1 MLFKTARVFSLLG
14 KDRSAKVYLKPNK
27 GKKLAFET
35 RHRYERVCVRVR
47 VRFIFIVFF
56 QFGFKRQRSYVRI
69 SPWQRSGVIGEW
81 NGAEMICG
89 RWLDHGLS
97 MMTSLPFSSSSSLCP
112 LGCFSRGM
120 FRRKGCGSPLFRGL
134 ALTIRTDPD
143 SPRYFYARMFKQ
155 PTLSRRVLP
164 PPISDYWSK
173 TLGRRRGRFAWNNGV
188 EKERLRFVYR
198 RHID

>member
-1 MLFKTARVFSLLG
+1 MCIRMCTYVYTCTCAFYLYSLFS
-14 KDRSAKVYLKPNK
+14 
-27 GKKLAFET
+27 
-35 RHRYERVCVRVR
+35 
-47 VRFIFIVFF
+47 VRFREATFVYVCT
-56 QFGFKRQRSYVRI
+56 YVRI

-155 PTLSRRVLP
+155 PTLSRRVAFSPLP
-164 PPISDYWSK
+164 FRTTD
-173 TLGRRRGRFAWNNGV
+173 RRRSGGEEADSLEITGS
-188 EKERLRFVYR
+188 R
-198 RHID
+198 RSA